1 MLSSFIEALIN
12 FIGTSILTDLFLFIL
27 ILAFGI
33 SCWWKWRDKH
43 TAFTQYTPTL
53 LTSLGMLG
61 TFMGIVAGLLAFDT
75 ANISTSIAPLLEG
88 LKTAFITSLFG
99 MFLSIVYKGVAAS
112 GLLNKKGK
120 KPQVTKENVT
130 AADLYQVMHVQAES
144 LQQLQ
149 RQFCGGN
156 NGSLNDLYHMIN
168 QQTSCLERLQT
179 AVGGDGESSLVG
191 QIKLLRSDI
200 NDNQRR
206 SEQHLDSSVKLL
218 TSIQTVAIAQQEN
231 FIKFEERLGQRL
243 QDFADM
249 MSKSATE
256 QVIEVLKS
264 VIQDFNN
271 NLTEQFGE
279 NFKQLNSAVLEL
291 IAWQENYKQQL
302 SEMKVQYAQG
312 VQAITQ
318 TENSIAHISE
328 KAQSIPDAMDVLVK
342 VMEVNQHQVDELS
355 RHLEAFEQVREK
367 AVEAVPEI
375 RSQIDMAIAGAR
387 LANEEMAKGV
397 QESTQLLSAAVAES
411 TETYR
416 NAVDSTRDEL
426 NTVATITASSGV
438 EIKNQFTTAINEIN
452 THMRDLVDEL
462 QAGGK
467 ELNQRYK
474 TAGEALVEYLKE
486 SSQLVNDSY
495 RKAGEEM
502 AKGVQESAG
511 QLKTVVAE
519 SAENYRDAIDSTCE
533 ELSAVATTTANS
545 SVEIREQFTVAI
557 KDINTHMRE
566 LVDELQSGGKE
577 LNQSYKS
584 AGRVLVEDIRESSE
598 LLNDSYRKAGEQFVK
613 DIKTGGESFNQ
624 SYKTVSTALMADTEA
639 MNRHFKEGLEE
650 MQASLARTVEEQ
662 AIEHRKQADRVFAG
676 LEGSIR
682 EALANTGESVQK
694 QIEMIDQT
702 MGQEVEKVMQSM
714 GSALASISGQFT
726 SDYSRLVQQMRE
738 ITHEVA

>member
-1 MLSSFIEALIN
+1 MLSGAIEFLISL
-12 FIGTSILTDLFLFIL
+12 IGTSVLTDLFLGIL
-27 ILAFGI
+27 IIAFCI
-33 SCWWKWRDKH
+33 SCWWKKQDKH
-43 TAFTQYTPTL
+43 VAFTQYTPTL

-112 GLLNKKGK
+112 GFLSKKGEK
-120 KPQVTKENVT
+120 QNVTKDNVT
-130 AADLYQVMHVQAES
+130 ASDLYRVMSTQAES

-149 RQFCGGN
+149 KQFCNGN
-156 NGSLNDLYHMIN
+156 NGNLGDLYHLIN
-168 QQTSCLERLQT
+168 QQTGCLERLQT

-191 QIKLLRSDI
+191 QIKLLRSDL

-206 SEQHLDSSVKLL
+206 SEKYLESSETLL
-218 TSIQTVAIAQQEN
+218 TDIRASILAQQEN
-231 FIKFEERLGQRL
+231 FTKFEERLGQRL

-256 QVIEVLKS
+256 QVIEALKS

-302 SEMKVQYAQG
+302 VEMKAQYDHG
-312 VQAITQ
+312 VQSITQ
-318 TENSIAHISE
+318 TESSVAHISE
-328 KAQSIPDAMDVLVK
+328 KTQSIPAAMDALVK

-355 RHLEAFEQVREK
+355 RHLEAFAQLRDK

-387 LANEEMAKGV
+387 QANEEMAKGV
-397 QESTQLLSAAVAES
+397 QESTEQLKTVVAES
-411 TETYR
+411 TESYR
-416 NAVDSTRDEL
+416 NAVDSTREEL
-426 NTVATITASSGV
+426 LTVATITASSGV
-438 EIKNQFTTAINEIN
+438 EIKSQFATALNEIN
-452 THMRDLVDEL
+452 TQMHDLVGEL
-462 QAGGK
+462 KEGGK
-467 ELNQRYK
+467 ELNQSYK
-474 TAGEALVEYLKE
+474 TAGETLVEHIQE

-502 AKGVQESAG
+502 ARGVQESTE

-519 SAENYRDAIDSTCE
+519 SAQSYRNAVDSTCE
-533 ELSAVATTTANS
+533 ELLTVATITANS
-545 SVEIREQFTVAI
+545 GVEIKSQFATALNE
-557 KDINTHMRE
+557 INTQMHDLVGE
-566 LVDELQSGGKE
+566 LKEGGKE
-577 LNQSYKS
+577 LNLSYKH
-584 AGRVLVEDIRESSE
+584 AGKVLVENIQESSE
-598 LLNDSYRKAGEQFVK
+598 VLNDSYRQAGEQFVK
-613 DIKTGGESFNQ
+613 DIKTGGEAFNQ
-624 SYKTVSTALMADTEA
+624 SYKTVSTALIADTEA
-639 MNRHFKEGLEE
+639 MNRRFKEGLEE
-650 MQASLARTVEEQ
+650 MQASLARTIEEQ
-662 AIEHRKQADRVFAG
+662 AVEHRKQAESVFAG

-682 EALANTGESVQK
+682 KVLSDTGGSVQK
-694 QIEMIDQT
+694 QVEMIDQT

-738 ITHEVA
+738 ITREVA